1 MNRIYAPA
9 LIGLLM
15 AGCAAE
21 PSTSDAYGNFESVQT
36 TVSAEIGGRLTS
48 FSVAE
53 GQRLSAGQVVAQ
65 VDTVQLVLQR
75 ARLEA
80 GQRAVRARFPGIAA
94 QEGVLRTQ
102 RVVAQRELA
111 RLQRLVAG
119 GAATEKQVDDLSGQI
134 EVLDQQVASARTANA
149 PVFAELDVL
158 AAQIVQI
165 EDQVARA
172 QVTNP
177 VPGVVLTTFVQES
190 EITGPGRPLYAI
202 AQLDTLE
209 LRAYVSGAQLSEVRL
224 GGRVRVIVDDP
235 GGQPREGRVSWV
247 SSQAEF
253 TPKLI
258 QTREERVSLVYA
270 FKVRVPNLDG
280 ALKIG
285 MPAEVVFQP
294 TD

>member
-1 MNRIYAPA
+1 MIRNYALA
-9 LIGLLM
+9 LLALLL
-15 AGCAAE
+15 AGCAADE
-21 PSTSDAYGNFESVQT
+21 PTSDAYGNFESVQT
-36 TVSAEIGGRLTS
+36 TVSAEIGGRLTF
-48 FSVAE
+48 FSVVE
-53 GQRLSAGQVVAQ
+53 GQQLSMGQVVAQ

-80 GQRAVRARFPGIAA
+80 SQRAVKARFPGIAA
-94 QEGVLRTQ
+94 QERVLGTQ
-102 RVVAQRELA
+102 RAVAQRELE
-111 RLQRLVAG
+111 RLQRLVAD
-119 GAATEKQVDDLSGQI
+119 GAATEKQVDDLTGQI
-134 EVLDQQVASARTANA
+134 EVLDQQMASVRTANA
-149 PVFAELDVL
+149 PVLAELDVL
-158 AAQIVQI
+158 SSQILQI

-172 QVTNP
+172 QVRNP
-177 VPGVVLTTFVQES
+177 VSGVVLNTFVEES

-202 AQLDTLE
+202 APLDTLE

-224 GGRVRVIVDDP
+224 GSRVRVLVDEP
-235 GGQPREGRVSWV
+235 VGRSREGRVSWV
-247 SSQAEF
+247 SSQTEF

-294 TD
+294 AG